1 MAIVGTC
8 CQGISIYGAQVCC
21 DSFGRPSN
29 NSINIL
35 IYKEQRRKA
44 KATAP
49 SPKCM
54 LHFCIEF
61 HIFFRQLQHQVGQ
74 HLDLTDA
81 RAKFASNW
89 HPFSSW
95 QADGNPRL
103 VYKGNF
109 NKSSLSTSPYP
120 SLFSL
125 DIWVFL
131 HSTKSDYILYFFS
144 RWWFLFFLGVAA
156 WLTDCV
162 NKPNTHTRIFSHSHT
177 LRIDKSMWKFINI
190 NFSERQ
196 LTIDPQSSS
205 TIGII
210 HSTSAQIAPF

>member
-1 MAIVGTC
+1 MYATLLYW
-8 CQGISIYGAQVCC
+8 ISY
-21 DSFGRPSN
+21 
-29 NSINIL
+29 
-35 IYKEQRRKA
+35 
-44 KATAP
+44 
-49 SPKCM
+49 
-54 LHFCIEF
+54 
-61 HIFFRQLQHQVGQ
+61 FFRQLQHQVGQ

-109 NKSSLSTSPYP
+109 NKSSLSTSPFRPRSIY
-120 SLFSL
+120 SL

-131 HSTKSDYILYFFS
+131 HSAKSDYILYFFS

-162 NKPNTHTRIFSHSHT
+162 NKPNIHKHTYTRLHSPTHTLCES
-177 LRIDKSMWKFINI
+177 INRCE
-190 NFSERQ
+190 NS
-196 LTIDPQSSS
+196 LT
-205 TIGII
+205 
-210 HSTSAQIAPF
+210 

>member
-1 MAIVGTC
+1 MYATLLYW
-8 CQGISIYGAQVCC
+8 ISYF
-21 DSFGRPSN
+21 FGSCN
-29 NSINIL
+29 IKSGNIL
-35 IYKEQRRKA
+35 TWQTPGRN
-44 KATAP
+44 
-49 SPKCM
+49 
-54 LHFCIEF
+54 
-61 HIFFRQLQHQVGQ
+61 LQAIDT
-74 HLDLTDA
+74 L
-81 RAKFASNW
+81 F
-89 HPFSSW
+89 PSW

-120 SLFSL
+120 SLYSL

-131 HSTKSDYILYFFS
+131 HSARNQIIFYIFFRGDDFS
-144 RWWFLFFLGVAA
+144 FFLRVAA

-162 NKPNTHTRIFSHSHT
+162 NKPNTHTHAYILPLT
-177 LRIDKSMWKFINI
+177 RIDKSMWKFINI